1 MPYSRIQIMEPKVEI
16 RRLSD
21 LMPASARSSVKLI
34 SKPEQAKVINA
45 SFPLPW
51 HKERPI
57 YINFDLWRNL
67 TKQQRDLLLLR
78 TVSWLTGVEWFKPNI
93 YLGIILLG
101 FFGGLVES
109 TQGDAVGVLAAGG
122 LSAIAM
128 IRIWRSNRSQESEV
142 TADMAAIR
150 LVQRRGYSEAEAA
163 EHLLKAIETVTKIE
177 KRSSLNFIELIRCS
191 NLRTMAGFSE
201 LGVKS

>member
-1 MPYSRIQIMEPKVEI
+1 MMEPKVEI

-21 LMPASARSSVKLI
+21 LMPASARKTVKIL
-34 SKPEQAKVINA
+34 SKPEQAIVIDA

-51 HKERPI
+51 HQERPI

-78 TVSWLTGVEWFKPNI
+78 TTIWLTGVRWFKPNI
-93 YLGIILLG
+93 YQGVLLAG
-101 FFGGLVES
+101 LFGGLIES
-109 TQGDAVGVLAAGG
+109 AQGDAVGVVAACG

-128 IRIWRSNRSQESEV
+128 LRIWRNNRSQESEV
-142 TADMAAIR
+142 SADLAAIR
-150 LVQRRGYSEAEAA
+150 LVKRRGYSEAEAA
-163 EHLLKAIETVTKIE
+163 EHLFKAIEIVAKIE
-177 KRSSLNFIELIRCS
+177 GRSALNFIELIRVQ

-201 LGVKS
+201 